1 MVAQTQYNELPKRAN
16 MTLYD
21 YWQASGKNARERK
34 ANLIKFCNDCG
45 TKFEYIKHIAN
56 GRKRPGV
63 DLARAMVRESA
74 GALTLDELLPAKRK
88 I

>member
-1 MVAQTQYNELPKRAN
+1 
-16 MTLYD
+16 MTLYE

-34 ANLIKFCNDCG
+34 ANMGEFCKTCG
-45 TKFEYIKHIAN
+45 TTFDYIKHIAR

-74 GALTLDELLPAKRK
+74 GALTLDDLLPAKRRV
-88 I
+88 